1 MFENLF
7 GHSSTPS
14 TPASSS
20 APAQDSGE
28 NLVGVEC
35 YYWDDDGAGMCG
47 QGVIRAYI
55 PGSRYPYKVGA
66 DWMHARPVALGL
78 PPGKILAGGGSSRRQ
93 SEGGSFDP
101 DRGLTVGDRVRH
113 PSNGLGTIVRVD
125 GDGMPRVKFDDGT
138 IIFQA
143 ASDLTKTGKRAPAP
157 PSDDFA
163 DALRQMG
170 MGRNPFLREERSE
183 QAVSNPEPTAP
194 TVTWDD
200 VKGQDEAKQALRE
213 AIELPRTYSALYAAY
228 GKRPSKGCLLY
239 GPPGCGKTML
249 GRTLAQS
256 LGGGEEGF
264 RYVKGGEFQTNTV
277 GDSERKIREAFSAA
291 RDYKRR
297 TGIPQVIFFDEA
309 DALFPMRTGRKS
321 ESHSYDFM
329 ASNMAAI
336 LTELD
341 GLQECAAFVILATNR
356 PEVMDPALLRDGR
369 IDRKVRVARPDR
381 EVCADILRAGLS
393 KAPGFQEEMV
403 KVAANEIYNPALCY
417 YIAETEDRGAV
428 RVNFHHQASGALLD
442 GIVERTINEALQ
454 RDIAAGR
461 TEPSGLT
468 EEDIRKAV
476 DASWRSTLGLDLQWL
491 LEEVVGPQKI
501 ASIKTVNGRF
511 LGIKSNKVPEI
522 KVKHEIERPDDL
534 LG

>member
-1 MFENLF
+1 M
-7 GHSSTPS
+7 
-14 TPASSS
+14 
-20 APAQDSGE
+20 
-28 NLVGVEC
+28 
-35 YYWDDDGAGMCG
+35 M
-47 QGVIRAYI
+47 
-55 PGSRYPYKVGA
+55 
-66 DWMHARPVALGL
+66 ARLGL
-78 PPGKILAGGGSSRRQ
+78 PSS
-93 SEGGSFDP
+93 SSSSSSS
-101 DRGLTVGDRVRH
+101 
-113 PSNGLGTIVRVD
+113 PSSQKEI
-125 GDGMPRVKFDDGT
+125 
-138 IIFQA
+138 A
-143 ASDLTKTGKRAPAP
+143 AT
-157 PSDDFA
+157 
-163 DALRQMG
+163 
-170 MGRNPFLREERSE
+170 
-183 QAVSNPEPTAP
+183 PTST
-194 TVTWDD
+194 TVTWGD

-264 RYVKGGEFQTNTV
+264 KYVKGGEFQTNTV

-321 ESHSYDFM
+321 GSHSYDFM

-381 EVCADILRAGLS
+381 EVCADILRSGLS

-403 KVAANEIYNPALCY
+403 KTAVNEIYNPALCY
-417 YIAETEDRGAV
+417 YIAETEDRCAV

-442 GIVERTINEALQ
+442 GIIERTINEALQ

-468 EEDIRKAV
+468 KEDISKAV
-476 DASWRSTLGLDLQWL
+476 EASWRSTLGFDLQWL
-491 LEEVVGPQKI
+491 LEEVAGQQKI
-501 ASIKTVNGRF
+501 ASIKTINGRW
-511 LGIKSNKVPEI
+511 LGIRSSDAQEI
-522 KVKHEIERPDDL
+522 KIKYEIERPDDL